1 MHKAVHDK
9 LLQEKSTRTKRP
21 LPEENDESEQNP
33 DNKRAKLQTTLG
45 RFGGHKSVSQASAN
59 DLIVKY
65 VVNEMRPL
73 HTVERDS
80 FKELVSGLN
89 PAVTVMCRKTLRE
102 IIASKFDHMQHNLKY
117 EFSST
122 LFICTTADIW
132 SSCNRS
138 FLGMMAH
145 WFSSDAT
152 DNFHRKSAAL
162 ACLRFKGKHSYDR
175 IASGISQI
183 HAQYNIEEKVQKTCT
198 DNGSNMIKAFV
209 ESDKYK
215 LQLQYAATADCD
227 NSGDETDADDESVQ
241 DDDAGQL
248 DNLNEVIEEQ
258 SGRQQ
263 DNDGADVGVTLPPHM
278 RCCSHTLNLVA
289 TRDAE
294 RALSEPA
301 YKKIYRLSMAKATAI
316 WNATS
321 RSTKAAD
328 AVFDI
333 VKRRFI
339 VPCPTRWNSYYEAV
353 KCIVQAENHLKDI
366 CAVLN
371 LPQLLHQEVAF
382 LREYLSLM
390 EPLARALD
398 VLQGDQNACLGFVL
412 PTLKLLKTKLN
423 GVPLSLD
430 KPLHEALLDG
440 INTRFS
446 HVFNDTEFLLAA
458 VSHPKFKLYWIDDAE
473 LKVRCSMLLLKAV
486 QDETASASTTHQ
498 TSMPT
503 MDSASNSVHSDTD
516 FFSDLRHNEGQEA
529 RPHLQYLQD
538 PTCEL
543 SMLNKHKSVKSIFL
557 RYNSTIPSSAPVE
570 RLFSTGAIVLCK
582 RRNRLHDDL
591 FEKLL
596 LLKINKNF
604 W

>member
-1 MHKAVHDK
+1 M
-9 LLQEKSTRTKRP
+9 
-21 LPEENDESEQNP
+21 
-33 DNKRAKLQTTLG
+33 
-45 RFGGHKSVSQASAN
+45 
-59 DLIVKY
+59 
-65 VVNEMRPL
+65 
-73 HTVERDS
+73 
-80 FKELVSGLN
+80 
-89 PAVTVMCRKTLRE
+89 
-102 IIASKFDHMQHNLKY
+102 
-117 EFSST
+117 
-122 LFICTTADIW
+122 
-132 SSCNRS
+132 
-138 FLGMMAH
+138 
-145 WFSSDAT
+145 
-152 DNFHRKSAAL
+152 
-162 ACLRFKGKHSYDR
+162 
-175 IASGISQI
+175 
-183 HAQYNIEEKVQKTCT
+183 
-198 DNGSNMIKAFV
+198 
-209 ESDKYK
+209 
-215 LQLQYAATADCD
+215 
-227 NSGDETDADDESVQ
+227 
-241 DDDAGQL
+241 
-248 DNLNEVIEEQ
+248 
-258 SGRQQ
+258 
-263 DNDGADVGVTLPPHM
+263 
-278 RCCSHTLNLVA
+278 
-289 TRDAE
+289 
-294 RALSEPA
+294 
-301 YKKIYRLSMAKATAI
+301 
-316 WNATS
+316 
-321 RSTKAAD
+321 
-328 AVFDI
+328 
-333 VKRRFI
+333 
-339 VPCPTRWNSYYEAV
+339 
-353 KCIVQAENHLKDI
+353 KDI

-423 GVPLSLD
+423 GVPLSLA

-529 RPHLQYLQD
+529 QPHLQYLQD

-591 FEKLL
+591 FEKTASVE
-596 LLKINKNF
+596 N
-604 W
+604 